1 PAGLEDDLVAEP
13 QRRMVIA
20 QVDADHEAAA
30 AHLGDLGHLADLFD
44 QLAEQPDLGLQ
55 AEQRALALEGV
66 QAREGGRAGERAA
79 GEGVAVEEGPPVL
92 RRAAEKALPALAR
105 AEEAL

>member
-1 PAGLEDDLVAEP
+1 
-13 QRRMVIA
+13 
-20 QVDADHEAAA
+20 
-30 AHLGDLGHLADLFD
+30 AHSSD
-44 QLAEQPDLGLQ
+44 QLAARRDLGLR

-92 RRAAEKALPALAR
+92 RRA
-105 AEEAL
+105 EEALIDPLRRERGGKREVPAGEPLPEAEEVRADALLLTGEHRAG